1 MCVGRI
7 KGIENKHAATD
18 SITQTLAGEKQY
30 AANRRR
36 KRKEQNE

>member
-1 MCVGRI
+1 MCVERI
-7 KGIENKHAATD
+7 EGVENKPVAID

-36 KRKEQNE
+36 NRKE